1 MKPTTKT
8 AVALASLFIAAIALK
23 STDAM
28 ADYHQEKDLYQ
39 GIKSGQY
46 TLTCQLRSG
55 IKRIDPA
62 KLKDVTVMDGEAFYQ
77 FTNGSATSCD
87 VE

>member
-8 AVALASLFIAAIALK
+8 AVALASLFIASIALK

-28 ADYHQEKDLYQ
+28 ADFNKEKDLYN

-55 IKRIDPA
+55 IKRINPE
-62 KLKDVTVMDGEAFYQ
+62 KLTDVTVMDGEPFYQ
-77 FTNGSATSCD
+77 FTNGGASRCD